1 MMSPASPSSL
11 TSYYQSQRQSR
22 DEKKARELNLPFA
35 ISEIV
40 DLPIDGFN
48 ELVSRHTLTEAQ
60 MNLCRDIR
68 RRGKNKVAAQNCRKR
83 KMDLISQLEEEV
95 NKARHQKQILLAERE
110 ELYRLRTEWTHK
122 LLNLE
127 TEVLRGLNRKVNDYT
142 FDYSGA
148 SVTVTRLVKSKA

>member
-1 MMSPASPSSL
+1 MMSPSSVASPSSL

-68 RRGKNKVAAQNCRKR
+68 RRGKNKVSKKLSFVMHVIDLDRIPVFKR
-83 KMDLISQLEEEV
+83 V
-95 NKARHQKQILLAERE
+95 
-110 ELYRLRTEWTHK
+110 
-122 LLNLE
+122 
-127 TEVLRGLNRKVNDYT
+127 
-142 FDYSGA
+142 F
-148 SVTVTRLVKSKA
+148 